1 MKIVVLGGTGILGSE
16 LKKLDDNLITF
27 GSDLN
32 ITKFEELDKKLKSID
47 PDIIIN
53 CAAIKSEKVDLEPM
67 KAIDLNIIGSCN
79 VSKYCFENNK
89 RCVYI
94 STDYIYPG
102 TKGNYSEID
111 TVLPVNNYAWTK
123 LAGEVPVRLVKNH
136 LIIRTSF
143 GNSKFDY
150 NVAYNNLYTSKDYVD
165 IIAPKILKTSKSE
178 IVGLM
183 NIGTKRKTIFEYA
196 QERNS
201 VDSTS
206 LAESKDF
213 SLDIKLYIE
222 NEQKI

>member
-1 MKIVVLGGTGILGSE
+1 MKILILGGTGILGKE
-16 LKKLDDNLITF
+16 LKRLDENIMTF
-27 GSDLN
+27 GRDLD
-32 ITKFEELDKKLKSID
+32 ITKFDQLEERLKIID
-47 PDIIIN
+47 PDIIMN
-53 CAAIKSEKVDLEPM
+53 CAAIKSEKVDLDPL

-102 TKGNYSEID
+102 IKGNYSETD

-150 NVAYNNLYTSKDYVD
+150 NVAYDNLYTSKDYVD
-165 IIAPKILKTSKSE
+165 IIAPKILKTAKSE
-178 IVGLM
+178 TVGLM

-201 VDSTS
+201 VDFTS
-206 LAESKDF
+206 LTESKDF

-222 NEQKI
+222 NEQKL